1 MLGGIFML
9 VAVVASVMIHESG
22 HYFMARATGMKATEF
37 FFGFGPKLW
46 STTRGETEYGIKAF
60 PLGGYVRI
68 AGMNPLEEVDP
79 ADVGRTYRE
88 KKFWQKSVVILAG
101 VVLHFIIAYVVILG
115 ALIGFGI
122 DNPDAPLAE
131 IAVVQPSL
139 EDGTATPAALAG
151 LKPGD
156 TVVAIDGIPV
166 GGWEEIR
173 TALADL
179 PDADVTITVDRD
191 GERLTLST
199 VLSSVVDHA
208 TGTEVGYLGVSP
220 AYERESVGF
229 FQAMG
234 LAGRAFVNI
243 TGRTF
248 DALGN
253 LVKPSSLA
261 QLGGAFFGNTDVPN
275 EIRPVSPIGIVRLG
289 AESDFELM
297 VGLIAMVNIV
307 LGIFNGLPLYPLDG
321 GHFAVAVY
329 ERITHREADVR
340 KLAPIAAAVMALV
353 LFLFSVALLLDIVNP
368 ISLNG

>member
-1 MLGGIFML
+1 ML
-9 VAVVASVMIHESG
+9 VAIVASVMIHEAG
-22 HYFMARATGMKATEF
+22 HFFMARATGMKATEF

-46 STTRGETEYGIKAF
+46 STTRGETEYGVKAF
-60 PLGGYVRI
+60 PVGGYVRI

-101 VVLHFIIAYVVILG
+101 VVLHFIVAYIVLLGVI
-115 ALIGFGI
+115 IGFGVP
-122 DNPDAPLAE
+122 NPDAPLAE
-131 IAVVQPSL
+131 VSAVQQTL
-139 EDGTATPAALAG
+139 DDGSATPAVLAG
-151 LKPGD
+151 IKPGD
-156 TVVAIDGIPV
+156 TIVAIEGLGV
-166 GGWEEIR
+166 GGWSEIE
-173 TALADL
+173 TALASY
-179 PDADVTITVDRD
+179 PDTEVSITVERD
-191 GERLTLST
+191 GDRLTLST
-199 VLSSVVDHA
+199 VLSSRVDSDTGAVV
-208 TGTEVGYLGVSP
+208 GLLGIYP
-220 AYERESVGF
+220 AVERESVGF
-229 FQAMG
+229 FRATG

-248 DALGN
+248 EALGN

-261 QLGGAFFGNTDVPN
+261 QLGGAFFGNMDVPN
-275 EIRPVSPIGIVRLG
+275 EIRPVSPVGIVRLG

-297 VGLIAMVNIV
+297 VSLVAMVNIV

-329 ERITHREADVR
+329 ERITRREADVR
-340 KLAPIAAAVMALV
+340 KLAPIAAVVMALV

>member
-9 VAVVASVMIHESG
+9 AAVVTSVMIHEAG
-22 HYFMARATGMKATEF
+22 HYFAARATGMKATEF

-46 STTRGETEYGIKAF
+46 STTRGETEFGIKAF

-88 KKFWQKSVVILAG
+88 KKFWQKSFVILAG
-101 VVLHFIIAYVVILG
+101 VSLHFVIAYVVIFG
-115 ALIGFGI
+115 AILGFGI
-122 DNPDAPLAE
+122 DNPDAPLPE
-131 IAVVQPSL
+131 ISVVQQTL
-139 EDGTATPAALAG
+139 EDGTTTPAAAAG
-151 LKPGD
+151 IKAGD
-156 TVVAIDGIPV
+156 TIVGVDGLAV

-173 TALADL
+173 AALAAR
-179 PDADVTITVDRD
+179 PGASIAITVDRD
-191 GERLTLST
+191 GELLTLST
-199 VLSSVVDHA
+199 ALSSVADPD
-208 TGTEVGYLGVSP
+208 TGAQVGYLGVSP
-220 AYERESVGF
+220 AYERESVSF
-229 FQAMG
+229 FNAAG

-248 DALGN
+248 EALGN

-275 EIRPVSPIGIVRLG
+275 EIRPVSPVGIVRLG
-289 AESDFELM
+289 TESDFELM
-297 VGLIAMVNIV
+297 VSLVAMVNIV

-321 GHFAVAVY
+321 GQFAVAAY
-329 ERITHREADVR
+329 ERITRREADVR

-353 LFLFSVALLLDIVNP
+353 LFLFTVALFLDIVNP
-368 ISLNG
+368 ITLNG

>member
-9 VAVVASVMIHESG
+9 VAVVASVMIHEAG
-22 HYFMARATGMKATEF
+22 HYFAARATGMKATEF

-88 KKFWQKSVVILAG
+88 KKFWQKSFVILSG
-101 VVLHFIIAYVVILG
+101 VFLHFVIAYVVILS
-115 ALIGFGI
+115 AIIGFGI

-131 IAVVQPSL
+131 ISVVQSTL
-139 EDGTATPAALAG
+139 EGGTATPAAAAG
-151 LKPGD
+151 IKPGD
-156 TVVAIDGIPV
+156 TVVNVDGIAV
-166 GGWEEIR
+166 GSWDEIR
-173 TALADL
+173 QALADR
-179 PDADVTITVDRD
+179 PNASITITVDRV
-191 GERLTLST
+191 GELLTLST
-199 VLSSVVDHA
+199 TLASVTDPA
-208 TGTEVGYLGVSP
+208 TGLEVGYLGVSP

-229 FQAMG
+229 FQASG

-248 DALGN
+248 EALGN

-275 EIRPVSPIGIVRLG
+275 EIRPVSPVGIVRLG

-297 VGLIAMVNIV
+297 VSLVAMVNIV

-321 GHFAVAVY
+321 GHFAVAAY
-329 ERITHREADVR
+329 ERITRREADVR

>member
-68 AGMNPLEEVDP
+68 AGMNPLEEIDP

-101 VVLHFIIAYVVILG
+101 VALHFIIAYVVILG
-115 ALIGFGI
+115 AIIGFGI

-131 IAVVQPSL
+131 IAVVQQFL
-139 EDGTATPAALAG
+139 EDGSATPASVAG
-151 LKPGD
+151 LEPGD
-156 TVVAIDGIPV
+156 TIVAVGGLAV

-173 TALADL
+173 VALADL
-179 PDADVTITVDRD
+179 PDAAVTITVNRD
-191 GERLTLST
+191 GDQLAFPITLS
-199 VLSSVVDHA
+199 SIADPE
-208 TGTEVGYLGVSP
+208 TGARVGYLGVSP
-220 AYERESVGF
+220 AFERQSVGF
-229 FQAMG
+229 FTATS

-248 DALGN
+248 EALGN

-261 QLGGAFFGNTDVPN
+261 QLGGAFFGKTDIPN
-275 EIRPVSPIGIVRLG
+275 EIRPVSPVGIVRLG

-297 VGLIAMVNIV
+297 VSLVAMVNIV

-321 GHFAVAVY
+321 GHFAVAAY
-329 ERITHREADVR
+329 ERITHRKADVR
-340 KLAPIAAAVMALV
+340 KLAPIAAVVMALV

>member
-1 MLGGIFML
+1 MAGGIFML
-9 VAVVASVMIHESG
+9 VAVVASIMIHEAG
-22 HYFMARATGMKATEF
+22 HYFTARATGMKATEF

-46 STTRGETEYGIKAF
+46 STVRGETEYGIKAF

-68 AGMNPLEEVDP
+68 AGMNPLEEIDP

-88 KKFWQKSVVILAG
+88 KKFWQKSVVIMSG

-115 ALIGFGI
+115 AIIGFGV
-122 DNPDAPLAE
+122 DDPDAPLAE
-131 IAVVQPSL
+131 IAVVADTL
-139 EDGTATPAALAG
+139 DDGTTSPAAVAG
-151 LKPGD
+151 IKPGD
-156 TVVAIDGIPV
+156 TILAVDGIAV

-173 TALADL
+173 TALARN
-179 PDADVTITVDRD
+179 PGAAVTITVDRD
-191 GERLTLST
+191 GEELALST
-199 VLSSVVDHA
+199 VLAIVTDSVS
-208 TGTEVGYLGVSP
+208 GTEVGYLGVSP

-229 FQAMG
+229 FQATG
-234 LAGRAFVNI
+234 LAGRAFVNV

-248 DALGN
+248 EALGN

-275 EIRPVSPIGIVRLG
+275 EIRPVSPVGIVRLG
-289 AESDFELM
+289 FESDFELM
-297 VGLIAMVNIV
+297 VSLVAMVNIV

-321 GHFAVAVY
+321 GHFAVAIY
-329 ERITHREADVR
+329 ERVTHREADVQ
-340 KLAPIAAAVMALV
+340 KLAPIAAAVMALM